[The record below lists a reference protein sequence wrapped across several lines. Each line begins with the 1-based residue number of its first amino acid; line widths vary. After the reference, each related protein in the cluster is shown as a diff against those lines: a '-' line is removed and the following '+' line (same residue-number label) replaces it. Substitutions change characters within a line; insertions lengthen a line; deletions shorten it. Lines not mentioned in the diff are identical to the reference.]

1 MKRIRLAIVDDS
13 AFMRKAL
20 QRVLQNEQGLAIVG
34 CASSGEELINNIS
47 QWNPDVVT
55 LDLSM
60 PGMGGLLTL
69 EKIMQWRQVPVIIL
83 STHSAKDGPL
93 TIEALHHGAVDFID
107 KQQYSLMDF
116 DALRKV
122 LIEKIAQVTSSKAFD
137 LQHQQVQ
144 TEAAT
149 ANETPP
155 VPHPDSDRPYDAVVI
170 GASTGGP
177 PVVQKI
183 LEDLGASLTVP
194 VAIVQHMPLGFTGPF
209 AKRLKARMPFPVQE
223 AAHAELFRPGS
234 VYIAPAGLHL
244 RLKRGENGDN
254 HSVYTVLTSFPE
266 EVPHRPSVD
275 VLFQSAAEVY
285 GNRTIAV
292 LLTGMGH
299 DGASGMAEL
308 ARSAAYTIAQNESS
322 CIVYG
327 MPRAAVELG
336 AVRETLNAR
345 KIGARISEL
354 LNHTGIHSDCR
365 DYGMGIYKKTI

>member
-20 QRVLQNEQGLAIVG
+20 QKVLQNEQDIFIVG
-34 CASSGEELINNIS
+34 SASSGEELINNIS
-47 QWNPDVVT
+47 RWNPDVVT

-69 EKIMQWRQVPVIIL
+69 EKIMQWKQVPVIIL

-122 LIEKIAQVTSSKAFD
+122 IIEKIAQVTSSKAFD
-137 LQHQQVQ
+137 PQHHQMQ
-144 TEAAT
+144 TESVT
-149 ANETPP
+149 VNKTLP
-155 VPHPDSDRPYDAVVI
+155 VPYLDSERLYDAVVI

-183 LEDLGASLTVP
+183 LEDLGIPLTVP

-209 AKRLKARMPFPVQE
+209 AKRLKARMLFPVQE
-223 AAHAELFRPGS
+223 AAHAEIFQTGS
-234 VYIAPAGLHL
+234 VYIAPAGFHL
-244 RLKRGENGDN
+244 RLKKGENGDN
-254 HSVYTVLTSFPE
+254 KDVYTVLTSFPE
-266 EVPHRPSVD
+266 KVAHRPSVD
-275 VLFQSAAEVY
+275 ILFQSAAEVY

-308 ARSAAYTIAQNESS
+308 ARSGAYTIAQNESS

-345 KIGARISEL
+345 RIGARISEL
-354 LNHTGIHSDCR
+354 LNHKE
-365 DYGMGIYKKTI
+365 IYV